1 MIFNFQE
8 FNVLDTQAAE
18 ALPLLSELG
27 PQPMLVYLVVGNLFL
42 GALLIV
48 ILAMCATQRSNFRRQ
63 LRAAK
68 VNAFGKTVLPI
79 LSVTALTNWNCF
91 QLLLQLK

>member
-1 MIFNFQE
+1 M
-8 FNVLDTQAAE
+8 LDTQGAE

-27 PQPMLVYLVVGNLFL
+27 PQPMLVYLVVTNLFV

-48 ILAMCATQRSNFRRQ
+48 VLAMCATQRSNFKRQ

-68 VNAFGKTVLPI
+68 VTAFGKI
-79 LSVTALTNWNCF
+79 
-91 QLLLQLK
+91 KY